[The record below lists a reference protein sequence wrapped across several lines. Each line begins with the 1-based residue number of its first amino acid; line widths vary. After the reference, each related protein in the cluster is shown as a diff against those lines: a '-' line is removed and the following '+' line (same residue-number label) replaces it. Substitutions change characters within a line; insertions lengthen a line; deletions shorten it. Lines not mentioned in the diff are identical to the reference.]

1 MRALRA
7 GLAIVKRVFGPQHH
21 MTAAS
26 LINLAR
32 LLHAQGDLAGARSI
46 TVVIQHEG
54 AADIPAEFI
63 TYF

>member
-1 MRALRA
+1 
-7 GLAIVKRVFGPQHH
+7 

-46 TVVIQHEG
+46 TVGIQHEG

-63 TYF
+63 THF